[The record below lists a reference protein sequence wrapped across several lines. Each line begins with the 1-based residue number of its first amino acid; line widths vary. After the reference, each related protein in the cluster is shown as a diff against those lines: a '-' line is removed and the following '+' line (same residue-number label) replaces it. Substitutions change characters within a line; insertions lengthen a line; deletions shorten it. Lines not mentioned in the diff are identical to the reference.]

1 MLESRSF
8 LTIETRK
15 DSAVHV
21 SLSSSLLVK
30 QPGTEGSTCIARPT
44 TIDNR
49 QLSAACSLIGM
60 RSIRG
65 ATLCLGR
72 GQNRAALS
80 GRVIGQPDPRCQRPL
95 STNRRIVEKVHR
107 APISPDLSGLSCSPR
122 RTRATFLRRSGKE
135 ICAGRPIASRVPGGF
150 GLHRFAPPGGQR
162 TRSAGFETQSARF
175 VPAKT
180 TVGRLGERQ
189 FEPRYV
195 TRGTI
200 RSCRGH
206 RSRT

>member
-30 QPGTEGSTCIARPT
+30 QPGTEGPNCITHPT

-60 RSIRG
+60 RSIEARRCVL
-65 ATLCLGR
+65 AEAKTA
-72 GQNRAALS
+72 AALS

-95 STNRRIVEKVHR
+95 STNRRIGKKIHR
-107 APISPDLSGLSCSPR
+107 AANKPR
-122 RTRATFLRRSGKE
+122 F
-135 ICAGRPIASRVPGGF
+135 I
-150 GLHRFAPPGGQR
+150 
-162 TRSAGFETQSARF
+162 
-175 VPAKT
+175 
-180 TVGRLGERQ
+180 
-189 FEPRYV
+189 
-195 TRGTI
+195 GT
-200 RSCRGH
+200 
-206 RSRT
+206 